1 MAMVTRYSIQD
12 EVGRFLTIDGFFSYD
27 DADAVE
33 FRDEDE
39 AYEEL
44 ATNPECRGC
53 SVESYQRLS
62 GFTDFTIATSNDERA
77 AA

>member
-12 EVGRFLTIDGFFSYD
+12 EVGRFLTIEGFFAYD

-53 SVESYQRLS
+53 TVETYQRPS
-62 GFTDFTIATSNDERA
+62 DFPDFTATPSIEKEA
-77 AA
+77 A

>member
-1 MAMVTRYSIQD
+1 MAMVTLYSIQD

-27 DADAVE
+27 DVE

-39 AYEEL
+39 AIEEL

-53 SVESYQRLS
+53 TVETYQRVATHS
-62 GFTDFTIATSNDERA
+62 DFTVATSNHERA

>member
-27 DADAVE
+27 DDDAVE

-39 AYEEL
+39 AIDEL
-44 ATNPECRGC
+44 AAYPGC
-53 SVESYQRLS
+53 TVETYQRVADHP
-62 GFTDFTIATSNDERA
+62 DFTATPSIEKEA
-77 AA
+77 A

>member
-12 EVGRFLTIDGFFSYD
+12 EVGRFLTRMGFFAYD
-27 DADAVE
+27 TADAAE
-33 FRDEDE
+33 FRDEDD

-44 ATNPECRGC
+44 VAYPGC
-53 SVESYQRLS
+53 TVETYQRVANRPDS
-62 GFTDFTIATSNDERA
+62 TVATSNHERA

>member
-44 ATNPECRGC
+44 AAYPGC
-53 SVESYQRLS
+53 TVETYQRLS
-62 GFTDFTIATSNDERA
+62 DFPDFTATPSIEKEA
-77 AA
+77 A

>member
-12 EVGRFLTIDGFFSYD
+12 EVGRFLTIDGFFAYD
-27 DADAVE
+27 DDDAVE

-44 ATNPECRGC
+44 AAYPGC
-53 SVESYQRLS
+53 TVETYQRVANHP
-62 GFTDFTIATSNDERA
+62 DFTATPSIEKEA
-77 AA
+77 A

>member
-1 MAMVTRYSIQD
+1 MAMVTRYSITD
-12 EVGRFLTIDGFFSYD
+12 EVGRFLTVEGLFSYD

-44 ATNPECRGC
+44 ATYPGC
-53 SVESYQRLS
+53 TVEMYQRVANNP
-62 GFTDFTIATSNDERA
+62 DFTATPSIEKEA
-77 AA
+77 A

>member
-12 EVGRFLTIDGFFSYD
+12 EVGRFLTIDGFFAYD
-27 DADAVE
+27 DDDAVE

-62 GFTDFTIATSNDERA
+62 DFPDFTATPSIEKEA
-77 AA
+77 A

>member
-33 FRDEDE
+33 FWDEDE
-39 AYEEL
+39 AIEEL
-44 ATNPECRGC
+44 AAYPGC
-53 SVESYQRLS
+53 TVETYQRLS
-62 GFTDFTIATSNDERA
+62 DFPDFTATPSIEKEA
-77 AA
+77 A

>member
-39 AYEEL
+39 AIDEL
-44 ATNPECRGC
+44 AAYPGC
-53 SVESYQRLS
+53 TVESHQRLS
-62 GFTDFTIATSNDERA
+62 DFPDFTATPSIEKEA
-77 AA
+77 A

>member
-12 EVGRFLTIDGFFSYD
+12 EVGRLLTIDGFFSYD

-33 FRDEDE
+33 FWDEDE

-53 SVESYQRLS
+53 SVETHQRLS
-62 GFTDFTIATSNDERA
+62 AFPDFTATPSIEKEA
-77 AA
+77 A

>member
-39 AYEEL
+39 AIDEL
-44 ATNPECRGC
+44 AAYPGC
-53 SVESYQRLS
+53 TVETYQRLS
-62 GFTDFTIATSNDERA
+62 EFPDFTATPSIEKEA
-77 AA
+77 A

>member
-12 EVGRFLTIDGFFSYD
+12 EVGRFLTIEGFFAYD

-53 SVESYQRLS
+53 SVETSQRLS
-62 GFTDFTIATSNDERA
+62 DFPDFTATPSIKKEA
-77 AA
+77 A

>member
-39 AYEEL
+39 AIDEL
-44 ATNPECRGC
+44 AAYPGC
-53 SVESYQRLS
+53 TVETHQRLS
-62 GFTDFTIATSNDERA
+62 NFPDFTATPSIEKEA
-77 AA
+77 A

>member
-53 SVESYQRLS
+53 TVERFERVSA
-62 GFTDFTIATSNDERA
+62 FPDFNATPSIEKEA
-77 AA
+77 A

>member
-12 EVGRFLTIDGFFSYD
+12 EVGRFLTIDGLFSYD

-39 AYEEL
+39 VIEEL

-53 SVESYQRLS
+53 TVETYQRLS
-62 GFTDFTIATSNDERA
+62 DFPDFTATPSIEKEA
-77 AA
+77 A

>member
-12 EVGRFLTIDGFFSYD
+12 EVGRFLTTEGSFSYD

-44 ATNPECRGC
+44 AAHPGC
-53 SVESYQRLS
+53 TVETYQRVS
-62 GFTDFTIATSNDERA
+62 DFPDFTIATSNDERA

>member
-12 EVGRFLTIDGFFSYD
+12 EVGRFLTIDGFFAYD

-39 AYEEL
+39 AIDEL
-44 ATNPECRGC
+44 AAYPGC
-53 SVESYQRLS
+53 TVESHQRLS
-62 GFTDFTIATSNDERA
+62 DFPDFTATPSIEKEA
-77 AA
+77 A

>member
-33 FRDEDE
+33 FWDEDE
-39 AYEEL
+39 AYDEL
-44 ATNPECRGC
+44 AAYPGC
-53 SVESYQRLS
+53 TVESYQRLS
-62 GFTDFTIATSNDERA
+62 DFPDFTATPSIEKEA
-77 AA
+77 A